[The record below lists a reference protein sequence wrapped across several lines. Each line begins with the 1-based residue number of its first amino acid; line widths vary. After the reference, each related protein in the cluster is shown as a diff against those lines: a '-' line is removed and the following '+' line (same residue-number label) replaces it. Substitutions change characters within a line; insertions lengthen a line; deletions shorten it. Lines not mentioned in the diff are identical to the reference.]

1 MYWTHLIVISGLSKG
16 RNRDWRQIF
25 HSKVHQVAI
34 FFNTFLSLLFHI
46 HLLVQTLHSFLALQ
60 LFFEG
65 RRMSLVALHLF
76 VEPPHF
82 LAEAQHLHPSGLF
95 LDMTCPHPLL
105 VVIQLEQWNF
115 HFPSKTKNTFE
126 QVITLHVLSLPQT
139 QAWFGVQI
147 SQSSLILVS
156 FFSPQDYE
164 FETKENRNERCL
176 ARLV

>member
-25 HSKVHQVAI
+25 HSKVHHIAI

-60 LFFEG
+60 LFVEG
-65 RRMSLVALHLF
+65 PHMSLVALHLF
-76 VEPPHF
+76 VEPLHS

-126 QVITLHVLSLPQT
+126 CSGDEHSTCKLLPCVCSLFRKHRHGL
-139 QAWFGVQI
+139 WFK
-147 SQSSLILVS
+147 
-156 FFSPQDYE
+156 FH
-164 FETKENRNERCL
+164 K
-176 ARLV
+176 AA